1 MPLRLLA
8 PIAAVLL
15 LMFGLTPT
23 RAGELTDAAGRH
35 LILPDTAYRV
45 LPAER
50 NAEVMIFVL
59 APDRLA
65 GVSRGPGHAPVLRRR
80 TVLEWR
86 LRDGPATLAATARRL
101 GADLILDAGPV
112 TPDRAAYADQ
122 VQQLSGIPYVLLDDS
137 FVRMPRV
144 LRTIGALIGADPGHT
159 REVWRYTEQALASMR
174 GRLLISPPNKRPH
187 VYYAIGPDGLT
198 TALPGSPQ
206 GEAID
211 EAGAI
216 NVAGALGHGSE
227 VAVAPAQLAA
237 WNPDVII
244 ADGPRA
250 YAAFTRGGAWR
261 HLAAVRNHKVFLEPT
276 YPFGWIEDPSGVNR
290 VIGLYWLS
298 TLFYPDA
305 TQEDLR
311 AVTCE
316 FYDKFYRIK
325 LTNAQLERM
334 VRAAGV
340 PPAPTT
346 QAAVEPLIGLG
357 AAPPSALSGTP
368 TSPKT
373 PNAATA
379 PSNSLAQPAIPATP
393 NPATTT
399 CNLPGAASSPIDL
412 PAAAPSTTPG
422 ALPGAPAVP
431 QGVPP
436 PGRRGRPAALLHRP
450 AATPADGVASGTS
463 REIPS
468 PAAPTATTA
477 AALRETQPPD
487 TIDIAVD
494 NDGHLRIDGE
504 IVAPADVTAALQKAR
519 LRREHRAQ
527 E

>member
-1 MPLRLLA
+1 MSLRLLA
-8 PIAAVLL
+8 SIAAVLL
-15 LMFGLTPT
+15 LMFAAPPPA

-35 LILPDTAYRV
+35 VRLPDTAYRV

-50 NAEVMIFVL
+50 NAEVMVFVL

-86 LRDGPATLAATARRL
+86 LRDGPATMAATAQRL

-122 VQQLSGIPYVLLDDS
+122 VQQISGIPYVLLDDS
-137 FVRMPRV
+137 FARMPRV
-144 LRTIGALIGADPGHT
+144 LRTIGAIVGADARHT
-159 REVWRYTEQALASMR
+159 RDVWRFTEQALASMR
-174 GRLLISPPNKRPH
+174 GRLLITPGNHRPH

-198 TALPGSPQ
+198 TALPGSPA
-206 GEAID
+206 GEALD

-216 NVAGALGHGSE
+216 NVAGALGRGSQAP
-227 VAVAPAQLAA
+227 VTPAQLGA
-237 WNPDVII
+237 WNPDIII
-244 ADGPRA
+244 AEGPRA
-250 YAAFTRGGAWR
+250 YAAFTRRSAWS

-305 TQEDLR
+305 TEEDLR

-340 PPAPTT
+340 PPA
-346 QAAVEPLIGLG
+346 QATMPAPEPLIGLG
-357 AAPPSALSGTP
+357 AAPPSTLPGTP
-368 TSPKT
+368 GAAKAPGA
-373 PNAATA
+373 PNA
-379 PSNSLAQPAIPATP
+379 PSGALAQPAVPATP
-393 NPATTT
+393 NPAATT
-399 CNLPGAASSPIDL
+399 CTLPGAANSPIDL
-412 PAAAPSTTPG
+412 PGAATTPG
-422 ALPGAPAVP
+422 ASSGSPALP

-436 PGRRGRPAALLHRP
+436 PGRRGRPSALLNHAP
-450 AATPADGVASGTS
+450 APPPEAVASGTS
-463 REIPS
+463 RETTAM
-468 PAAPTATTA
+468 PAPAETA
-477 AALRETQPPD
+477 AAVRGTSPPD
-487 TIDIAVD
+487 AVNIAVD
-494 NDGHLRIDGE
+494 NDGHLLIDGE
-504 IVAPADVTAALQKAR
+504 IVAPADVTEALRKAR
-519 LRREHRAQ
+519 LRRERQAQ
-527 E
+527 Q